1 MSTSEGKEYKA
12 RQMDRASSSILKNRF
27 ERFVSLFNT
36 RSLFVKG
43 KYQSYCCRNDKK
55 TFSKRNTYPDTYPVD
70 DYSGGVGMGGVVV
83 T

>member
-1 MSTSEGKEYKA
+1 MT
-12 RQMDRASSSILKNRF
+12 SSSILKNRF
-27 ERFVSLFNT
+27 ERFVFFFNN
-36 RSLFVKG
+36 VKG
-43 KYQSYCCRNDKK
+43 KYQSYCCRDDKK